1 MAAISPTES
10 HVVPYVAYFP
20 ANISFMLGAF
30 GRQRSEERSSASAN
44 VAPGSSEVLA
54 EVDG

>member
-10 HVVPYVAYFP
+10 HVVPYVAYFS

-30 GRQRSEERSSASAN
+30 GRQRSEEHSSTSAN
-44 VAPGSSEVLA
+44 VAPSYSEVSPLY
-54 EVDG
+54 

>member
-10 HVVPYVAYFP
+10 HVVPHVAYFS

-30 GRQRSEERSSASAN
+30 GRQRSEEHSSTSAN
-44 VAPGSSEVLA
+44 VAPSYSEVSPLY
-54 EVDG
+54 